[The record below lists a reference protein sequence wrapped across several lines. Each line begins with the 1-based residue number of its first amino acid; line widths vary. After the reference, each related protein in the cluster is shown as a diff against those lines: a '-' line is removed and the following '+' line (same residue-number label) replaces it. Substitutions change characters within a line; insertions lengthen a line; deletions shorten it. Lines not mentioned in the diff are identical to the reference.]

1 MQEIGKT
8 LIIFGVILIAL
19 GAILSFAHKIPFIGR
34 LPGDILIQKKNF
46 TLYFP
51 LATSILVSI
60 ILSLIFWPG
69 QGLRA
74 FPQRHLWCKGFAFF
88 PCTVL
93 GHVFEGL
100 SD

>member
-8 LIIFGVILIAL
+8 LIIFGVILTGL
-19 GAILSFAHKIPFIGR
+19 GLVLTFMNKMPFIGR

-60 ILSLIFWPG
+60 ILSLIFW
-69 QGLRA
+69 
-74 FPQRHLWCKGFAFF
+74 LW
-88 PCTVL
+88 PRR
-93 GHVFEGL
+93 
-100 SD
+100 